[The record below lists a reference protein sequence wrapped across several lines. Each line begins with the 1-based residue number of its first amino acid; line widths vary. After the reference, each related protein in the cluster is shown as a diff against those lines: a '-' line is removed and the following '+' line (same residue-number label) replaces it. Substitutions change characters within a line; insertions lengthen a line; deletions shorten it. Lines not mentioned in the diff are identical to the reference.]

1 MPGLIESAGV
11 SVLHRKLLFFSVC
24 VPLRVAV
31 AFAALATHTKPW
43 FAYVAA
49 TLSVIAFYINAV
61 KAAGASVWWSRRTHA
76 AHALAV
82 LILVALL
89 GAKKYVPYVLLSDV
103 LFGVVSS
110 LMWQPFSF

>member
-11 SVLHRKLLFFSVC
+11 SVLHRNLLFLSVC

-31 AFAALATHTKPW
+31 ACAARATHTRLW
-43 FAYVAA
+43 FPYVAA
-49 TLSVIAFYINAV
+49 TLSVVAIYTNT
-61 KAAGASVWWSRRTHA
+61 KAADAGVWWSRRTHA

-89 GAKKYVPYVLLSDV
+89 GETKYVPCVLFSDV
-103 LFGVVSS
+103 LFGLVSS
-110 LMWQPFSF
+110 LMWQPFSL